1 MPPLPIP
8 STLRGEHGFTLVEM
22 LVTLVTGIIVILAT
36 LSVLDISISESSRIS
51 ERVDADQR
59 ARGAMEKILQ
69 ELHSSCIAA
78 GVTPVE
84 KESSGTELRLISQT
98 GSETYFP
105 NVTEHRIKLSAGK
118 LTDSSY
124 VSTEEKTR
132 GEWLFPETPTKTQTL
147 VTGVA
152 QSTEGEGEHA
162 VTVPM
167 FKYYKYEGGNLSS
180 TALTASSLSATEA
193 NEVAAVAVR
202 FTTSPSSE
210 RTTGG
215 RTVDL
220 SDTAVL
226 RFDPASA
233 AGSNT
238 PCG

>member
-1 MPPLPIP
+1 MISPASP
-8 STLRGEHGFTLVEM
+8 SCDRRGEHGFTLVEM

-36 LSVLDISISESSRIS
+36 LSVLDISIGESSRIS

-59 ARGAMEKILQ
+59 GRLAMEKILQ

-84 KESSGTELRLISQT
+84 ANSTGTVLKLISQT
-98 GSETYFP
+98 GSETFFP
-105 NVTEHRIKLSAGK
+105 NVTEHVITYTEATHTLSDA
-118 LTDSSY
+118 SF

-132 GEWLFPETPTKTQTL
+132 GEWLFPTTATRTQTL
-147 VTGVA
+147 LTGV
-152 QSTEGEGEHA
+152 SESIEEKTGL
-162 VTVPM
+162 PSPI
-167 FKYYKYEGGNLSS
+167 FKYYRYEGGNLST
-180 TALTASSLSATEA
+180 TALTTPLSATQA
-193 NEVAAVAVR
+193 NETAAVAVR
-202 FTTSPSSE
+202 FTTAPTSE

-233 AGSNT
+233 TGSDM